1 MAATTNPKDVGLQ
14 LKLLVDTQRQ
24 RVVFAEANKD
34 FVDFLFTLL
43 CLPTGTVTKLLTSK
57 SMVGSLGNLYQ
68 SIENLNNTYFQ
79 PNLGKDTL
87 LNPKALIGSNPKTP
101 LLLPDA
107 PSKDGKIFYIC
118 SESRYGGHS
127 YVADEPGAVCPSCN
141 NQMSTEMSYVA
152 VNKDAVQGSSSS
164 GGEGY
169 VKGVVTYMVMD
180 DLQVKP
186 LSLISTLALLTKQT
200 SPLEEKIVSVGV
212 DEVFF

>member
-1 MAATTNPKDVGLQ
+1 
-14 LKLLVDTQRQ
+14 
-24 RVVFAEANKD
+24 
-34 FVDFLFTLL
+34 
-43 CLPTGTVTKLLTSK
+43 
-57 SMVGSLGNLYQ
+57 
-68 SIENLNNTYFQ
+68 
-79 PNLGKDTL
+79 
-87 LNPKALIGSNPKTP
+87 
-101 LLLPDA
+101 
-107 PSKDGKIFYIC
+107 
-118 SESRYGGHS
+118 
-127 YVADEPGAVCPSCN
+127 
-141 NQMSTEMSYVA
+141 MSYVA